1 MGEAKVCDDSEA
13 FEYHRGRV
21 VHGEGGVAQRASHLF
36 AVPVLFVARSPLGDG
51 SELLAFVDRV
61 GEVDLRKWCDAD
73 IGHLDN
79 GDGTVIG
86 VDHHRA
92 DAGLWQ
98 RLPVML
104 VLGDQPG
111 GRGLRSIEDRGD
123 QLVAQRAGNANSALG
138 SDVGSMGAAGS
149 IVMP

>member
-1 MGEAKVCDDSEA
+1 MRPAYRPG
-13 FEYHRGRV
+13 V
-21 VHGEGGVAQRASHLF
+21 VTGCPA
-36 AVPVLFVARSPLGDG
+36 VLFVARSPLGDG
-51 SELLAFVDRV
+51 SEPLAFVDRM

-73 IGHLDN
+73 AGHLDN

-123 QLVAQRAGNANSALG
+123 QLVAQRAGKRELGLGLRRGSPRNASASSTPTPETSNG
-138 SDVGSMGAAGS
+138 DPSSDT
-149 IVMP
+149 PD